1 MTTPQLP
8 AENWAPRFFTLWIG
22 QAISLLGSQLVQFA
36 IIWYLTL
43 ETNSAT
49 ALAIASLMGLLP
61 QVIFSFH
68 TVGASH
74 QGRFNSFTSA
84 GRVALIL
91 KSIHSSTPLQ
101 QPRCASWW
109 SFC

>member
-1 MTTPQLP
+1 MSDSKR
-8 AENWAPRFFTLWIG
+8 NWTARFIPLWIG

-61 QVIFSFH
+61 QVILSPFSGTWVDRGNRRAILISADA
-68 TVGASH
+68 TVA
-74 QGRFNSFTSA
+74 FATLVL
-84 GRVALIL
+84 VALFALGRAEIWHIYAL
-91 KSIHSSTPLQ
+91 
-101 QPRCASWW
+101 
-109 SFC
+109 